1 MLYYRDLGENL
12 FLPSSLP
19 LNTSALIPEGPQRS
33 QTHTPTLPP
42 PAGERAGGV
51 GEEESMNSLASSLQ
65 ADLAT
70 LNIKIVHISKRI
82 TLEISSSLFL
92 SSYFLHFSFPRL
104 SNTALQCAGVLEFA
118 PAHSESAALRSLLT
132 VAPRLSPPSLRSPS
146 ARAGTRL
153 PQAPDCGARLPAV
166 GRGVGQDGM
175 GEGQRG
181 E

>member
-1 MLYYRDLGENL
+1 MLYYRDPGENL

-42 PAGERAGGV
+42 PAGERRGG

-104 SNTALQCAGVLEFA
+104 SNTALQCAGVREFA
-118 PAHSESAALRSLLT
+118 PVHSESAALRSLLT
-132 VAPRLSPPSLRSPS
+132 VAPRLPPTQPAQPECPGRHPPAPGPGLRSALAGS
-146 ARAGTRL
+146 WRRGRAGR
-153 PQAPDCGARLPAV
+153 D
-166 GRGVGQDGM
+166 GRGA
-175 GEGQRG
+175 EG
-181 E
+181 